1 MTIAEFLLAR
11 IAEDEYAA
19 NLTYETAFV
28 GTLEPSVKGSRY
40 DLAVRMGPERV
51 LAECAVKRTLV
62 EDAATYV
69 DEFENESWRTEDGD
83 CAGRVA
89 GRARSWQD
97 ETLRTLAAVY
107 ADHPDYQQEWA
118 L

>member
-51 LAECAVKRTLV
+51 LAECQAKRAIV
-62 EDAATYV
+62 EDYRSQQEWIDA
-69 DEFENESWRTEDGD
+69 DLD
-83 CAGRVA
+83 AGEGGK
-89 GRARSWQD
+89 GRLYCYRDVVRA
-97 ETLRTLAAVY
+97 LAAVY
-107 ADHPDYQQEWA
+107 ADHPDYQQEWKP
-118 L
+118 